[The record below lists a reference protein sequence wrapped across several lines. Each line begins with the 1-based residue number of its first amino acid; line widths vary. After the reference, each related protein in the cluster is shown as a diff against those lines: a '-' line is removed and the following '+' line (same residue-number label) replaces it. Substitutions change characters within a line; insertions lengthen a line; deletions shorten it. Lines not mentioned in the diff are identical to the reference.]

1 MLQIVSSPSGSLQ
14 YRSAHVY
21 HTIEDRSLV
30 PAPTIS
36 SNTGTLYTPIYTD
49 KGPTGKVMHFS
60 GMTAYADLISTFGN
74 PNTRRLGLPYTAA
87 VLHAQSGG
95 DVVVQSVKHESA
107 TYAGFIVSLC
117 IESKNEDGS
126 NIEKTLGWILPDG
139 TGFVEDAYAGTT
151 SALIKQPTA
160 SHVPHKVYTQRI
172 SFVNSEVKN
181 MKTFDALELYVTSLF
196 QQEIGNKNPGIKRV
210 FPLIY
215 GLYNGKGSYGN
226 NYNLYLT
233 YNKTTVSGLPTFLT
247 TVYDKKLQEKVKLT
261 SQVVSLSNVFQ
272 DGSPLY
278 IERRFKRPYSTGD
291 FTIKTLNQT
300 EMNNLGTVLHD
311 LIGKVNL
318 FPNGATQAGVTAQ
331 ALEANMENLKSAYR
345 VPEDDDF
352 HAMRNFNPTNVTE
365 FNKIFDAQPAYE
377 FTFTGGTE
385 GLMKNMKEFN
395 WDYQVNVAPATEPED
410 KRFLLQDMF
419 VKAFTGSDDV
429 QLFSLIANPADYAID
444 LGYPGAVKN
453 SMITLA
459 TQRDDMQL
467 LFNAP
472 INIKE
477 VNEAVNWKQKFN
489 FQGRNLTYFSGN
501 FEYIDPTSQRSFR
514 VPMTFPVMFNVLA
527 HYVNGFYE
535 SLAGLDNGLIGIVEP
550 GSDYGLGDKS
560 LKSNDVLTDA
570 GFNPCSVFKQ
580 GVLYVDNQKSNYALT
595 EISSL
600 QEFHNN
606 SIINRILKKLYISL
620 QSEKHRLTSKE
631 AVDKINRKV
640 SIDLQEFRAKVQS
653 IDYQGLFNTDYDLAI
668 GLLTHRLSIQF
679 LNTIKY
685 HHIHLIA
692 LPQSL

>member
-14 YRSAHVY
+14 YRSAHVF

-60 GMTAYADLISTFGN
+60 GMTAYANLISTFGN
-74 PNTRRLGLPYTAA
+74 PNIRRLGLPYTAA
-87 VLHAQSGG
+87 VLHAQTGG

-117 IESKNEDGS
+117 IESKNKDGS
-126 NIEKTLGWILPDG
+126 NIEKVLGWILPDG
-139 TGFVEDAYAGTT
+139 TGFVEDPYAGTEN
-151 SALIKQPTA
+151 ALIKRPTA
-160 SHVPHKVYTQRI
+160 SHVVHKVYTRRI
-172 SFVNSEVKN
+172 SFVNSEVKD
-181 MKTFDALELYVTSLF
+181 MKTFDALELYVTSMF
-196 QQEIGNKNPGIKRV
+196 QQEIGNKNPGIKRI

-226 NYNLYLT
+226 NYSLYLT
-233 YNKTTVSGLPTFLT
+233 YNKTTVSGLPTFLA
-247 TVYDKKLQEKVKLT
+247 TVYDKKLQEKVNLT

-272 DGSPLY
+272 DGTPLY
-278 IERRFKRPYSTGD
+278 IEGRYKKPYSTGD

-300 EMNNLGTVLHD
+300 EMNELGAVLND
-311 LIGKVNL
+311 LIGRVNL

-331 ALEANMENLKSAYR
+331 ALEASMANLKNAY
-345 VPEDDDF
+345 VTPEDDDY
-352 HAMRNFNPTNVTE
+352 HAMRYFNPTNVSE
-365 FNKIFDAQPAYE
+365 FNKVFDAEPAYD
-377 FTFTGGTE
+377 FTFTGGSE

-395 WDYQVNVAPATEPED
+395 WDYQVNVAAATEPED
-410 KRFLLQDMF
+410 KRFLLQEMF
-419 VKAFTGSDDV
+419 TKAFTGSDDV
-429 QLFSLIANPADYAID
+429 QVFSLIANPADYAID
-444 LGYPGAVKN
+444 FGFPGSVKN

-459 TQRDDMQL
+459 TQRDDIQI

-477 VNEAVNWKQKFN
+477 VNEAISWKQKFN

-501 FEYIDPTSQRSFR
+501 FSYVDPIAQRSVR
-514 VPMTFPVMFNVLA
+514 VPMTFPIMFNVLA
-527 HYVNGFYE
+527 HYRNGFYE
-535 SLAGLDNGLIGIVEP
+535 SLAGLTNGLIGVIE
-550 GSDYGLGDKS
+550 GNSDYGLGDKS
-560 LKSNDVLTDA
+560 LKSNDLLTDA
-570 GFNPCSVFKQ
+570 GFNPCSVFK
-580 GVLYVDNQKSNYALT
+580 GGNVYLDGQKSNYALT

-606 SIINRILKKLYISL
+606 SIVNRILKKLYISL
-620 QSEKHRLTSKE
+620 QSEKHRLTSKD
-631 AVDKINRKV
+631 AVDKINRKIA
-640 SIDLQEFRAKVQS
+640 IDLNEFRAKVQS

>member
-14 YRSAHVY
+14 YRSAHVF

-60 GMTAYADLISTFGN
+60 GMTAYANLISTFGN
-74 PNTRRLGLPYTAA
+74 PNIRRLGLPYTAA
-87 VLHAQSGG
+87 VLHAQTGG

-117 IESKNEDGS
+117 IESKNKDGS
-126 NIEKTLGWILPDG
+126 NIEKVLGWILPDG
-139 TGFVEDAYAGTT
+139 TGFVEDPYAGTEN
-151 SALIKQPTA
+151 ALIKRPTA
-160 SHVPHKVYTQRI
+160 SHVVHKIYTRRI
-172 SFVNSEVKN
+172 SFVNSEVKD
-181 MKTFDALELYVTSLF
+181 MKTFDALELYVTSMF

-233 YNKTTVSGLPTFLT
+233 YNKTTVSGLPTFLA
-247 TVYDKKLQEKVKLT
+247 TVYDKKLQEKVNLT

-272 DGSPLY
+272 DGTPLY
-278 IERRFKRPYSTGD
+278 IEGRYKKPYSTGD

-300 EMNNLGTVLHD
+300 EMNELGAVLHN
-311 LIGKVNL
+311 LIGSVNL

-331 ALEANMENLKSAYR
+331 ALEASMANLKNAY
-345 VPEDDDF
+345 VTPEDDDY
-352 HAMRNFNPTNVTE
+352 HAMRYFNPTNVSE
-365 FNKIFDAQPAYE
+365 FNKVFDAEPAYD
-377 FTFTGGTE
+377 FTFTGGSE

-395 WDYQVNVAPATEPED
+395 WDYQVNVAAATEPED
-410 KRFLLQDMF
+410 KRFLLQEMF
-419 VKAFTGSDDV
+419 TKAFTGSDDV
-429 QLFSLIANPADYAID
+429 QVFSLIANPADYAID
-444 LGYPGAVKN
+444 FGFPGSVKN

-459 TQRDDMQL
+459 TQRDDIQI

-477 VNEAVNWKQKFN
+477 VNEAISWKQKFN

-501 FEYIDPTSQRSFR
+501 FSYVDPIAQRSVR
-514 VPMTFPVMFNVLA
+514 VPMTFPIMFNVLA
-527 HYVNGFYE
+527 HYRNGFHE
-535 SLAGLDNGLIGIVEP
+535 SLAGLTNGLIGVIE
-550 GSDYGLGDKS
+550 GNSDYGLGDKS
-560 LKSNDVLTDA
+560 LKSNDLLTDA
-570 GFNPCSVFKQ
+570 GFNPCSVFK
-580 GVLYVDNQKSNYALT
+580 GGDVYLDGQKSNYALT

-606 SIINRILKKLYISL
+606 SIVNRILKKLYISL
-620 QSEKHRLTSKE
+620 QSEKHRLTSKD
-631 AVDKINRKV
+631 AVDKINRKIA
-640 SIDLQEFRAKVQS
+640 IDLNEFRAKVQS

>member
-196 QQEIGNKNPGIKRV
+196 QQEIGNKSPGIKRV

-233 YNKTTVSGLPTFLT
+233 YNKTTVSGLPTFLA

-278 IERRFKRPYSTGD
+278 IERRFKRPVLLPS
-291 FTIKTLNQT
+291 
-300 EMNNLGTVLHD
+300 EM
-311 LIGKVNL
+311 
-318 FPNGATQAGVTAQ
+318 TQ
-331 ALEANMENLKSAYR
+331 
-345 VPEDDDF
+345 F
-352 HAMRNFNPTNVTE
+352 
-365 FNKIFDAQPAYE
+365 
-377 FTFTGGTE
+377 
-385 GLMKNMKEFN
+385 
-395 WDYQVNVAPATEPED
+395 
-410 KRFLLQDMF
+410 
-419 VKAFTGSDDV
+419 
-429 QLFSLIANPADYAID
+429 
-444 LGYPGAVKN
+444 
-453 SMITLA
+453 
-459 TQRDDMQL
+459 
-467 LFNAP
+467 
-472 INIKE
+472 
-477 VNEAVNWKQKFN
+477 
-489 FQGRNLTYFSGN
+489 
-501 FEYIDPTSQRSFR
+501 
-514 VPMTFPVMFNVLA
+514 
-527 HYVNGFYE
+527 
-535 SLAGLDNGLIGIVEP
+535 
-550 GSDYGLGDKS
+550 
-560 LKSNDVLTDA
+560 
-570 GFNPCSVFKQ
+570 
-580 GVLYVDNQKSNYALT
+580 
-595 EISSL
+595 
-600 QEFHNN
+600 
-606 SIINRILKKLYISL
+606 
-620 QSEKHRLTSKE
+620 
-631 AVDKINRKV
+631 
-640 SIDLQEFRAKVQS
+640 
-653 IDYQGLFNTDYDLAI
+653 
-668 GLLTHRLSIQF
+668 
-679 LNTIKY
+679 
-685 HHIHLIA
+685 
-692 LPQSL
+692 

>member
-14 YRSAHVY
+14 YRSAHVF

-60 GMTAYADLISTFGN
+60 GMTAYANLISTFGN
-74 PNTRRLGLPYTAA
+74 PNIRRLGLPYTAA
-87 VLHAQSGG
+87 VLHAQTGG

-117 IESKNEDGS
+117 IESKNKDGS
-126 NIEKTLGWILPDG
+126 NIEKVLGWILPDG
-139 TGFVEDAYAGTT
+139 TGFVEDPYAGTEN
-151 SALIKQPTA
+151 ALIKRPTA
-160 SHVPHKVYTQRI
+160 SHVVHKVYTRRI
-172 SFVNSEVKN
+172 SFVNSEVKD
-181 MKTFDALELYVTSLF
+181 MKTFDALELYVTSMF
-196 QQEIGNKNPGIKRV
+196 QQEIGNKNPGIKRI

-226 NYNLYLT
+226 NYSLYLT
-233 YNKTTVSGLPTFLT
+233 YNKTTVSGLPTFLA
-247 TVYDKKLQEKVKLT
+247 TVYDKKLQEKVNLT

-272 DGSPLY
+272 DGTPLY
-278 IERRFKRPYSTGD
+278 IEGRYKKPYSTGD

-300 EMNNLGTVLHD
+300 EMNELGAVLHN
-311 LIGKVNL
+311 LIGSVNL

-331 ALEANMENLKSAYR
+331 ALEASMANLKNAY
-345 VPEDDDF
+345 VTPEDDDY
-352 HAMRNFNPTNVTE
+352 HAMRYFNPTNVSE
-365 FNKIFDAQPAYE
+365 FNKVFDAEPAYD
-377 FTFTGGTE
+377 FTFTGGSE

-395 WDYQVNVAPATEPED
+395 WDYQVNVAAAAEPED
-410 KRFLLQDMF
+410 KRFLLQEMF
-419 VKAFTGSDDV
+419 TKAFTGSDDV
-429 QLFSLIANPADYAID
+429 QVFSLIANPADYAID
-444 LGYPGAVKN
+444 FGFPGSVKN

-459 TQRDDMQL
+459 TQRDDIQI

-477 VNEAVNWKQKFN
+477 VNEAISWKQKFN

-501 FEYIDPTSQRSFR
+501 FSYVDPIAQRSVR
-514 VPMTFPVMFNVLA
+514 VPMTFPIMFNVLA
-527 HYVNGFYE
+527 HYRNGFYE
-535 SLAGLDNGLIGIVEP
+535 SLAGLTNGLIGVIE
-550 GSDYGLGDKS
+550 GNSDYGLGDKS
-560 LKSNDVLTDA
+560 LKSNDLLTDA
-570 GFNPCSVFKQ
+570 GFNPCSVFK
-580 GVLYVDNQKSNYALT
+580 GGDVYLDGQKSNYALT

-606 SIINRILKKLYISL
+606 SIVNRILKKLYISL
-620 QSEKHRLTSKE
+620 QSEKHRLTSKD
-631 AVDKINRKV
+631 AVDKINRKIA
-640 SIDLQEFRAKVQS
+640 IDLNEFRAKVQS

>member
-233 YNKTTVSGLPTFLT
+233 YNKTTVSGLPTFLA

-300 EMNNLGTVLHD
+300 EMNDLGTVLRD
-311 LIGKVNL
+311 LVGKVNL

-331 ALEANMENLKSAYR
+331 ALEASMENLKSAYS

-444 LGYPGAVKN
+444 LGFPGAVKN

-514 VPMTFPVMFNVLA
+514 VPMTFPLSSMPSSAV
-527 HYVNGFYE
+527 
-535 SLAGLDNGLIGIVEP
+535 
-550 GSDYGLGDKS
+550 GD
-560 LKSNDVLTDA
+560 
-570 GFNPCSVFKQ
+570 C
-580 GVLYVDNQKSNYALT
+580 
-595 EISSL
+595 
-600 QEFHNN
+600 
-606 SIINRILKKLYISL
+606 
-620 QSEKHRLTSKE
+620 
-631 AVDKINRKV
+631 
-640 SIDLQEFRAKVQS
+640 
-653 IDYQGLFNTDYDLAI
+653 
-668 GLLTHRLSIQF
+668 
-679 LNTIKY
+679 
-685 HHIHLIA
+685 
-692 LPQSL
+692 

>member
-1 MLQIVSSPSGSLQ
+1 
-14 YRSAHVY
+14 
-21 HTIEDRSLV
+21 
-30 PAPTIS
+30 
-36 SNTGTLYTPIYTD
+36 
-49 KGPTGKVMHFS
+49 
-60 GMTAYADLISTFGN
+60 
-74 PNTRRLGLPYTAA
+74 
-87 VLHAQSGG
+87 
-95 DVVVQSVKHESA
+95 
-107 TYAGFIVSLC
+107 
-117 IESKNEDGS
+117 
-126 NIEKTLGWILPDG
+126 
-139 TGFVEDAYAGTT
+139 
-151 SALIKQPTA
+151 
-160 SHVPHKVYTQRI
+160 
-172 SFVNSEVKN
+172 

-196 QQEIGNKNPGIKRV
+196 QQEIGKKSPGIKRV

-233 YNKTTVSGLPTFLT
+233 YNKTTVSGLPTFLA

-300 EMNNLGTVLHD
+300 EMNALGTVLRD
-311 LIGKVNL
+311 LVGKVNL

-331 ALEANMENLKSAYR
+331 ALEANMENLKSAYS

-444 LGYPGAVKN
+444 LGFPGAVKN

-653 IDYQGLFNTDYDLAI
+653 IDYQGIFNTDYDLAI

>member
-1 MLQIVSSPSGSLQ
+1 
-14 YRSAHVY
+14 
-21 HTIEDRSLV
+21 
-30 PAPTIS
+30 
-36 SNTGTLYTPIYTD
+36 
-49 KGPTGKVMHFS
+49 
-60 GMTAYADLISTFGN
+60 
-74 PNTRRLGLPYTAA
+74 
-87 VLHAQSGG
+87 
-95 DVVVQSVKHESA
+95 
-107 TYAGFIVSLC
+107 
-117 IESKNEDGS
+117 
-126 NIEKTLGWILPDG
+126 
-139 TGFVEDAYAGTT
+139 
-151 SALIKQPTA
+151 
-160 SHVPHKVYTQRI
+160 
-172 SFVNSEVKN
+172 
-181 MKTFDALELYVTSLF
+181 
-196 QQEIGNKNPGIKRV
+196 
-210 FPLIY
+210 
-215 GLYNGKGSYGN
+215 
-226 NYNLYLT
+226 
-233 YNKTTVSGLPTFLT
+233 
-247 TVYDKKLQEKVKLT
+247 
-261 SQVVSLSNVFQ
+261 
-272 DGSPLY
+272 
-278 IERRFKRPYSTGD
+278 
-291 FTIKTLNQT
+291 
-300 EMNNLGTVLHD
+300 
-311 LIGKVNL
+311 
-318 FPNGATQAGVTAQ
+318 
-331 ALEANMENLKSAYR
+331 
-345 VPEDDDF
+345 
-352 HAMRNFNPTNVTE
+352 
-365 FNKIFDAQPAYE
+365 
-377 FTFTGGTE
+377 
-385 GLMKNMKEFN
+385 
-395 WDYQVNVAPATEPED
+395 
-410 KRFLLQDMF
+410 MF

-444 LGYPGAVKN
+444 LGFPGAVKN